1 METDNCNSIDKLKG
15 TLKRWEFWVGILM
28 TALTF
33 GLAIMVVL
41 YWENFQKFAGFSYT
55 GLFFISIIGG
65 ATVIIPV
72 PSLVVQFTL
81 GAVLNPAIV
90 GVVAGLGTGI
100 GGTLI
105 FLFGRGGRRIFS
117 NTSFSGSGS
126 NRTIVRWTARIMTW
140 ARHRGSLAVF
150 IMSALLN
157 PIFFPMAVAIGT
169 SRFKLWKF
177 FLMCWAGNTV
187 KSLAIA
193 YLGYFGLGALLRW
206 LGADV

>member
-1 METDNCNSIDKLKG
+1 METDTYSRIDKLKN
-15 TLKRWEFWVGILM
+15 TLRRWEFWAGILIV
-28 TALTF
+28 TLTF
-33 GLAIMVVL
+33 CLAIMVVL
-41 YWENFQKFAGFSYT
+41 YWENFQEFAGFSYM

-72 PSLVVQFTL
+72 PSLVVQFTM
-81 GAVLNPAIV
+81 GAVLNPALV
-90 GVVAGLGTGI
+90 GAVAGLGTGI

-105 FLFGRGGRRIFS
+105 FLFGRSGRRIFS

-150 IMSALLN
+150 FMSAVLN

-193 YLGYFGLGALLRW
+193 YLGYFGLGSILRAI
-206 LGADV
+206 GVDI